1 MTEIPEPEKAELRIP
16 KAALEALAAA
26 MEVRTVATVK
36 DAGGLDWFYPVGTR
50 EEDHVEFALMPGGE
64 EVFLRMSSQH
74 DQMLVVTIEQ
84 WHDLVGRITPPGVD
98 R

>member
-26 MEVRTVATVK
+26 VPVRTVATVK
-36 DAGGLDWFYPVGTR
+36 DAGGLDWYYPVGTR
-50 EEDHVEFALMPGGE
+50 DEDHVEFALMPGGE
-64 EVFLRMSSQH
+64 EVFLRMSSHREQT
-74 DQMLVVTIEQ
+74 LVVTIEQ
-84 WHDLVGRITPPGVD
+84 WYELVGHIIPPGAE